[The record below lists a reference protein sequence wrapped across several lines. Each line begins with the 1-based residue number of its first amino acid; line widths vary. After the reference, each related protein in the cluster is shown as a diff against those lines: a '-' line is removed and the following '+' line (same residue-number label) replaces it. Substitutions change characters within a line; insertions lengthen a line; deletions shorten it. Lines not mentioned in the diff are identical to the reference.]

1 MVPTEATMTCPKCS
15 QTLLQTLYKSRGGAR
30 KQESVSGTFFAC
42 PALGKVLV
50 MDDHNHVPQRST
62 LHVFLWNSSQH
73 IDTGIGLFALANKT
87 SIDVMQAEPQ

>member
-1 MVPTEATMTCPKCS
+1 MVPREATMTVPSALRLSFRPCTRAEEVP
-15 QTLLQTLYKSRGGAR
+15 
-30 KQESVSGTFFAC
+30 VSGTFFAC

-62 LHVFLWNSSQH
+62 LHVFLWSSSQH

-87 SIDVMQAEPQ
+87 SIDVMQAELQ